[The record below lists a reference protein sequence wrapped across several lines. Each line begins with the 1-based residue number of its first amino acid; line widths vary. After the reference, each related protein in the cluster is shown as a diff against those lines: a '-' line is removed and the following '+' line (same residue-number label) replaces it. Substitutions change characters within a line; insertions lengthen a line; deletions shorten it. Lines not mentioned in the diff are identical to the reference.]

1 MKPRSFGLVDTLT
14 HLEGEALALVEKTR
28 ALRGLAISFE
38 GRMRPAWGWEGSLS
52 RRFPGERVTRKRR
65 GESS

>member
-38 GRMRPAWGWEGSLS
+38 ERMRTGLGWEGYLS